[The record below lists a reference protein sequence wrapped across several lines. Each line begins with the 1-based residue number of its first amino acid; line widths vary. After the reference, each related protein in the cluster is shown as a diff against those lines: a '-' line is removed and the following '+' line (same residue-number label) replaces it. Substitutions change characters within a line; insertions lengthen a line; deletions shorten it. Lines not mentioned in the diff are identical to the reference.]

1 MNERIVIHPPKKD
14 SKGNYYVTVSYYFNG
29 IRKQKRKSGFAL
41 SKEAKKAGEAI
52 KKKLEENM
60 PVIKANGTSSTTLRE
75 FAEEFMA
82 IKKSEWSCN
91 TMKSRKVS
99 LSHCDF
105 IDKQLTQIHKMDIA
119 KNVKRLE
126 PLYKFNTISSA
137 LGGWKVF
144 LNAAVEYN
152 YIVSAPTYR
161 FMQQEE
167 DSESVVENVMS
178 IESATS
184 LLERLNNRKIYL
196 LTLIALTTGARGG
209 EAVDMNANDINFATG
224 IWKIHHQ
231 YKLTDKGFMRNQK
244 LKTKNSYRD
253 VPLPPSTI
261 QAIKD
266 YPFRTIDGYLFT
278 GSPAYLKI
286 ITNKEYKKLGYDITL
301 HGFRHTYITNLIRSK
316 KFDLQS
322 ISRLAGDTIDTITE
336 TYAHYLEEMQEENIE
351 KIKSL
356 FG

>member
-1 MNERIVIHPPKKD
+1 MNDRVVIHPPKKATD
-14 SKGNYYVTVSYYFNG
+14 GTYTLTLSYYIEG
-29 IRKQKRKSGFAL
+29 KRKQIRKSKFKT
-41 SKEAKKAGEAI
+41 SKEAKAKGELL
-52 KKKLEENM
+52 KKKLEEEM
-60 PVIKANGTSSTTLRE
+60 PVIKVAGTSGTTLRE
-75 FAEEFMA
+75 FAEEFMV

-105 IDKQLTQIHKMDIA
+105 IDKQLTQINKMDIA
-119 KNVKRLE
+119 KNIKRLE
-126 PLYKFNTISSA
+126 PLYKFNTISGTLA
-137 LGGWKVF
+137 GWKVF

-152 YIVSAPTYR
+152 YIISAPTYR
-161 FMQQEE
+161 FVQQEE
-167 DSESVVENVMS
+167 DGELVVENVMS
-178 IESATS
+178 IENATC
-184 LLERLNNRKIYL
+184 LLERMNNRKMYL
-196 LTLIALTTGARGG
+196 LTLIAMTTGARGG
-209 EAVDMNANDINFATG
+209 EAVDMNVNDIDFTTG
-224 IWKIHHQ
+224 VWKIHHQ

-261 QAIKD
+261 QAIND

-286 ITNKEYKKLGYDITL
+286 CTNKEYKKLGYDITL
-301 HGFRHTYITNLIRSK
+301 HGFRHTYVTNLIRSK

-322 ISRLAGDTIDTITE
+322 ISRLAGDTIETITE
-336 TYAHYLEEMQEENIE
+336 TYVHYLEEMQEENIE